1 MVQSAIF
8 LALGFLTAA
17 LLALL
22 GAPLLWRRAQWVMR
36 RRLEALVPR
45 TLEEMR
51 ADRDAL
57 RAEHAMAVRRI
68 EADRETTAAAN
79 AQQRVEIG
87 RGIETIKARNRTI
100 EEREALIARLEAEIA
115 RLTDQVRNREKA
127 LSDLE
132 ATQRLA
138 GRELTSK
145 REKLA
150 QTVEAMRALEAEKD
164 DGARMLATREAEY
177 SSLVDRFA
185 SLERERDEARTALES
200 AREGEVAD
208 GNEADVKRLRAA
220 LADARMETAAAQ
232 LKLDETEATLRATD
246 RDLRAEMADLAARI
260 TAMVAHVD
268 GEGSPIADGLSSDGG
283 DGTLAAR
290 IAALVAASSSVDA
303 ATALSDPELDRAMA
317 AELDVEPVGQD
328 VATEASPNDLDG
340 EMDRA
345 AVAEL
350 ETRKLDE
357 VEFDE
362 GALRPE
368 GEIADPVPQPDDEL
382 IRKAG

>member
-185 SLERERDEARTALES
+185 SLERERDEVRTALET
-200 AREGEVAD
+200 AREGEFAD

-317 AELDVEPVGQD
+317 AELDVDPVGQD